1 MRGLDLQAL
10 LGTLTSTAGAV
21 QIAAFIFCA
30 GLAWLI
36 SGALKRRLPG
46 QLEPGLAKIGAG
58 SAHRVFMPAL
68 LLVFVWLAR
77 LGLSKVQNVHVLD
90 LAVPLISAFA
100 VIRLAVYL
108 LRHMIAPSALLK
120 SSERIIVLF
129 VWTIIALHL
138 TGLLADIASAL
149 EQVVLPVGSKKVTLL
164 LVIEALL
171 SVIVTVFVAMGLSGL
186 IESRVMRAE
195 TLDASS
201 RVVIGKIVRAVALTL
216 AILIALPLAGI
227 DLTLLSVFGGAL
239 GVGLGFGLQK
249 IASNYISGFIIL
261 LDRSISLGDLV
272 TIDKQTG
279 VVEAIKSRYTV
290 VRALDGTEAIVP
302 NDTIITSTVTNHSY
316 THPKVAV
323 KIPLTVSYDSSLE
336 RARQIL
342 VDVSLAHPR
351 VLRDPAPTALVT
363 ALGDNGIELELVVWI
378 NDPDLGQGALRSDLL
393 VCAWQAFQQNNISIP
408 YPQRELRVQT
418 STPGE
423 PKAGILPTQ

>member
-1 MRGLDLQAL
+1 MRGLDFQAL
-10 LGTLTSTAGAV
+10 LSTLTSTVGAI
-21 QIAAFIFCA
+21 QITAFAVCVA
-30 GLAWLI
+30 LAWLI

-46 QLEPGLAKIGAG
+46 QLEPGIAKIGTG
-58 SAHRVFMPAL
+58 SAHRVVMPAL
-68 LLVFVWLAR
+68 LLVLVWLAR
-77 LGLSKVQNVHVLD
+77 LGLSKFQSVHVLD

-129 VWTIIALHL
+129 VWLLIALHL
-138 TGLLADIASAL
+138 TGLLAEIASAL
-149 EQVVLPVGSKKVTLL
+149 EQVVLPMGSKKVTLL
-164 LVIEALL
+164 LVVEALL

-186 IESRVMRAE
+186 IEARVMRAE

-261 LDRSISLGDLV
+261 LDRSIRLGDLV

-290 VRALDGTEAIVP
+290 VRGLDGTEAIVP

-323 KIPLTVSYDSSLE
+323 KITLTIGYDSSLE
-336 RARQIL
+336 RARELL
-342 VDVSLAHPR
+342 VEISLAHPR
-351 VLRDPAPTALVT
+351 VLQDPAPAALVT

-393 VCAWQAFQQNNISIP
+393 VSVWQAFRDNHISIP
-408 YPQRELRVQT
+408 YPQRELRLQT
-418 STPGE
+418 SGPTD
-423 PKAGILPTQ
+423 PKAGISPTQ

>member
-10 LGTLTSTAGAV
+10 IGTLTSTAGAV

-36 SGALKRRLPG
+36 SGELKRRLPG

-77 LGLSKVQNVHVLD
+77 LGLSKVQSVHVLD

-164 LVIEALL
+164 LVVEALL

-186 IESRVMRAE
+186 IEARVMRAE

-201 RVVIGKIVRAVALTL
+201 RVVIGKIVRALALTL

-261 LDRSISLGDLV
+261 LDRSIRLGDLV

-290 VRALDGTEAIVP
+290 VRGLDGTEAIVP

-323 KIPLTVSYDSSLE
+323 KTSMTIGYDSSLE

-342 VDVSLAHPR
+342 VDISLAHPR

-363 ALGDNGIELELVVWI
+363 ALGDNGIDLELVVWI

-393 VCAWQAFQQNNISIP
+393 VSAWQAFQENSISIP

>member
-10 LGTLTSTAGAV
+10 LSTLTSTAGAA
-21 QIAAFIFCA
+21 QIATFVVCA
-30 GLAWLI
+30 GLAWLV

-77 LGLSKVQNVHVLD
+77 LGLSKFQSVHVLD

-138 TGLLADIASAL
+138 TGLLAEIASAL

-164 LVIEALL
+164 LVVEALL
-171 SVIVTVFVAMGLSGL
+171 SVIVTVFIAMGLSGL

-261 LDRSISLGDLV
+261 LDRSIRLGDLV

-342 VDVSLAHPR
+342 VDISLAHPR
-351 VLRDPAPTALVT
+351 VLRDPAPAAQVT

-393 VCAWQAFQQNNISIP
+393 VSAWDAFRENNISIP

-418 STPGE
+418 GGAAES
-423 PKAGILPTQ
+423 KAGILPTQ

>member
-10 LGTLTSTAGAV
+10 LSTLTSTAGAV

-77 LGLSKVQNVHVLD
+77 LGLSKVQSVHLLD

-120 SSERIIVLF
+120 SSERIIVMF

-138 TGLLADIASAL
+138 TGLLAEIASAL

-186 IESRVMRAE
+186 IESRVMRAD

-261 LDRSISLGDLV
+261 LDRSIRLGDLV

-290 VRALDGTEAIVP
+290 VRAPDGTQAIVP

-323 KIPLTVSYDSSLE
+323 KTSMTIGYDSSLE
-336 RARQIL
+336 RAREIL
-342 VDVSLAHPR
+342 VDISLAHPR
-351 VLRDPAPTALVT
+351 VLHDPSPAALVT
-363 ALGDNGIELELVVWI
+363 ALGDNGIDLELVVWI
-378 NDPDLGQGALRSDLL
+378 NEPDLGQGALRSDLL
-393 VCAWQAFQQNNISIP
+393 VSAWRAFQENNISIP
-408 YPQRELRVQT
+408 YPQRVLRAQ
-418 STPGE
+418 SGGGGE
-423 PKAGILPTQ
+423 PKAGIPPTQ

>member
-1 MRGLDLQAL
+1 MRGLDFQAL
-10 LGTLTSTAGAV
+10 LSTLTSTVGAI
-21 QIAAFIFCA
+21 QITAFAVCVA
-30 GLAWLI
+30 LAWLI

-46 QLEPGLAKIGAG
+46 QLEPGIAKIGTG
-58 SAHRVFMPAL
+58 SAHRVVMPAL
-68 LLVFVWLAR
+68 LLVLVWLAR
-77 LGLSKVQNVHVLD
+77 LGLSKFQSVHVLD

-129 VWTIIALHL
+129 VWLLIALHL
-138 TGLLADIASAL
+138 TGLLAEIASAL
-149 EQVVLPVGSKKVTLL
+149 EQVVLPMGSKKVTLL
-164 LVIEALL
+164 LVVEALL

-186 IESRVMRAE
+186 IEARVMRAE

-261 LDRSISLGDLV
+261 LDRSIRLGDLV

-290 VRALDGTEAIVP
+290 VRGLDGTEAIVP

-323 KIPLTVSYDSSLE
+323 KITLTIGYDSSLE
-336 RARQIL
+336 RARELL
-342 VDVSLAHPR
+342 VEISLAHPR
-351 VLRDPAPTALVT
+351 VLQDPAPAALVT

-393 VCAWQAFQQNNISIP
+393 VSVWQAFRDNHISIP
-408 YPQRELRVQT
+408 DPQRELRLQT
-418 STPGE
+418 SGPTD
-423 PKAGILPTQ
+423 PKAGISPTQ